1 MKDYPGPPILA
12 ALGKVRPRLI
22 ATPTAIGLM
31 RGVVAKNPTAAAW
44 GKKIVGQAD
53 HLLTLPPLNPT
64 WVHDPV
70 EAATAPLPAPLQTA
84 PGDDGPAS
92 PLDIARLFV
101 LRIQTLAIVWF
112 LTADVRY
119 RERARTELLAVCG
132 FPDWIGDEF
141 LVTAE
146 TTFGAAIGYDWL
158 FDALS
163 EEDCGIVAD
172 ALLTKGIKPGLDQ
185 FAAIPPAHW
194 TRERM
199 NWNLVC
205 NSALMIAALSIAER
219 NQPIASQIFDQCLQS
234 VQLGF
239 DEYRPD
245 GGWAEGPGYWHYA
258 TQYAVYLVEG
268 LSTALGDDLGLGA
281 SAGFGETG
289 LFRLHVAGSSGKLFN
304 FADSA
309 EEHSGGYPRRR
320 QVRRVCLRHQ
330 FSYEGSQ
337 PASDAAQL
345 PEKNAELRTGVSFAL
360 RALPAERV
368 MPATPWYALAMR

>member
-1 MKDYPGPPILA
+1 
-12 ALGKVRPRLI
+12 
-22 ATPTAIGLM
+22 
-31 RGVVAKNPTAAAW
+31 
-44 GKKIVGQAD
+44 
-53 HLLTLPPLNPT
+53 
-64 WVHDPV
+64 
-70 EAATAPLPAPLQTA
+70 
-84 PGDDGPAS
+84 
-92 PLDIARLFV
+92 
-101 LRIQTLAIVWF
+101 LAIVWF

-185 FAAIPPAHW
+185 FAANPPAHW

-258 TQYAVYLVEG
+258 TQYAVYLVDG
-268 LSTALGDDLGLGA
+268 LWTALGDDLGLGA

-309 EEHSGGYPRRR
+309 EEHSGGYWLFWLGKRYGHPVDVWIERHRGKPHPMDLLWFDPDAR
-320 QVRRVCLRHQ
+320 SPTEDHLPAHKSFRGTDVAMLR
-330 FSYEGSQ
+330 GSWSSAEATYLGVKGGANDSC
-337 PASDAAQL
+337 PHAHYDLGSFVLDAKGARWAIDLGPDDYNL
-345 PEKNAELRTGVSFAL
+345 PNYFKPGVSAS
-360 RALPAERV
+360 
-368 MPATPWYALAMR
+368 